1 MDPLPRALELA
12 RSFKQA
18 LLAAYGARILEVR
31 LFGSQARGDAHEDSD
46 LDLFVKV
53 DVKDRALVH
62 GIRDLACEISEQE
75 TAYRPALSPL
85 IMAREQFD
93 ELLRRER
100 RIARDILSEGVAL

>member
-1 MDPLPRALELA
+1 MAAAPRAIDLA
-12 RSFKQA
+12 RRFKSA
-18 LLAAYGARILEVR
+18 LVAAYGGRILEVR

-85 IMAREQFD
+85 IMAREHFD

-100 RIARDILSEGVAL
+100 RIAQDILHEGVAL